1 MEELQCKF
9 CGKSCKNPNSLR
21 NHERL
26 CPKNPDRHYVSHTIG
41 HTAWNKGL
49 SKKSDER
56 LAKSAKTLSDG
67 YKTGRLVSTKAGI
80 PHSDEQ
86 KRKISEGRK
95 RYLAEHPDK
104 VPYILN
110 HHSKGDSYPEK
121 YFMTC
126 FDNYLIKYEKDYR
139 ALSYFLDFAW
149 LDSKCYIEVD
159 GEQHYLDKDIIE
171 HDIIRSKNLEDD
183 GWKCLERIRWK
194 SFKKLGLEDQKKFVQ
209 SLIKKI
215 RDFTKF

>member
-67 YKTGRLVSTKAGI
+67 YKTGRLVSTKAG
-80 PHSDEQ
+80 
-86 KRKISEGRK
+86 
-95 RYLAEHPDK
+95 Y
-104 VPYILN
+104 
-110 HHSKGDSYPEK
+110 
-121 YFMTC
+121 
-126 FDNYLIKYEKDYR
+126 
-139 ALSYFLDFAW
+139 
-149 LDSKCYIEVD
+149 
-159 GEQHYLDKDIIE
+159 
-171 HDIIRSKNLEDD
+171 
-183 GWKCLERIRWK
+183 
-194 SFKKLGLEDQKKFVQ
+194 
-209 SLIKKI
+209 
-215 RDFTKF
+215 